1 MNSRCS
7 VRKKRSNTNGI
18 IGFEGRLL
26 AAPRYCVVEVAAL
39 VVASVEEAV
48 DVSGGEVG
56 GVELASLIGVE
67 VATLPTV
74 LAPWVALAK
83 TIACATTPSAT
94 VS

>member
-39 VVASVEEAV
+39 VVASV
-48 DVSGGEVG
+48 GGEVG
-56 GVELASLIGVE
+56 GVGAR
-67 VATLPTV
+67 A
-74 LAPWVALAK
+74 
-83 TIACATTPSAT
+83 
-94 VS
+94 